1 MKPDM
6 FDSAACGRSDQV
18 KLVLRGSLRYT
29 PYSKLAAVDFP
40 TVVISFFSNDRHD
53 LFDRVDN
60 THVRLNVSA
69 IVCLFG

>member
-40 TVVISFFSNDRHD
+40 TVVISFFPMIGMIYLTELTIHMS
-53 LFDRVDN
+53 
-60 THVRLNVSA
+60 
-69 IVCLFG
+69 G